1 MTVERILLLCLI
13 ICLGCSCR
21 TNDKYIS
28 LAIPEIGKATDPKEP
43 PPPPLSPYAYYGC
56 FNFIFDSTGA
66 IYFYQ
71 HFYDRDK
78 KPIRVIDFDSNAPI
92 FINLN
97 PDKIISIPADGV
109 KSFVEQNVLKADA
122 AFRSV
127 TVIGLT
133 DTIKSKSL
141 IPLMNILTDTLNDI
155 AYLVRKTTFE
165 ENVVLDYKRKQKF
178 YYPDKVNWDS
188 TKVLFD
194 RKRKNSGT

>member
-1 MTVERILLLCLI
+1 LE
-13 ICLGCSCR
+13 CSCR
-21 TNDKYIS
+21 TNDKEIS
-28 LAIPEIGKATDPKEP
+28 LAIPEIGKTTDPKEP
-43 PPPPLSPYAYYGC
+43 PPPPLSPYAYYSC
-56 FNFIFDSTGA
+56 FNFIFDSTGT

-71 HFYDRDK
+71 HFYDRNI

-97 PDKIISIPADGV
+97 PDEIISIPADGV

-122 AFRSV
+122 AYRSV
-127 TVIGLT
+127 RVIGVT

-141 IPLMNILTDTLNDI
+141 LPLMNILTDTLNDI
-155 AYLVRKTTFE
+155 AYLVRKATFE
-165 ENVVLDYKRKQKF
+165 ENVVLNYKRRQQF

-188 TKVLFD
+188 TKVWFD